1 VALYDPTSSLVT
13 IPLYYE
19 HGEYQVGLSRD
30 IQENPGLIGSVIK
43 ARRTVYLHDNIKQV
57 TRPLV
62 RPDGNAK
69 VSSKSYI
76 GIPLTVRDRVIGVMA
91 VQSHHPNAYSEDQ
104 VRLLERIAIQAAIA
118 IDNARLY
125 AEEQRLA
132 IIDELTGVYNYRGL
146 LVLGERE
153 VERAR
158 RFKRPLAALFFDID
172 DFRKFNNT
180 YSHTTGNLVLQ
191 AIIRRCRKVLR
202 SVDILTR
209 FGGDE
214 FVVLLP
220 ETDLP
225 DAEAIAGR
233 LAEEIAST
241 RVKTPFGD
249 LKVTASIGVAV
260 LAPNM
265 QDLSAL
271 LDRAN
276 QAEHQAKRS

>member
-1 VALYDPTSSLVT
+1 M
-13 IPLYYE
+13 
-19 HGEYQVGLSRD
+19 
-30 IQENPGLIGSVIK
+30 IQ
-43 ARRTVYLHDNIKQV
+43 ARRTIYLHDEVKQI

-62 RPDGNAK
+62 RPNGNSK
-69 VSSKSYI
+69 TPNKSYI

-104 VRLLERIAIQAAIA
+104 VRLLERIAVQAAIA
-118 IDNARLY
+118 IENARLY
-125 AEEQRLA
+125 SEEQRLA
-132 IIDELTGVYNYRGL
+132 IIDELTGAYNYRGL
-146 LVLGERE
+146 LLLGERE

-191 AIIRRCRKVLR
+191 AIIQRCRTVLR

-214 FVVLLP
+214 FVALLP
-220 ETDLP
+220 ETDQP
-225 DAEAIAGR
+225 EAEAIASR
-233 LAEEIAST
+233 LAQEIAST
-241 RVKTPFGD
+241 KVKTPFGD
-249 LKVTASIGVAV
+249 LKVTASIGVTV
-260 LAPNM
+260 LTADK

-271 LDRAN
+271 LDRAS
-276 QAEHQAKRS
+276 QAERQAKRG